1 MKSKSPTG
9 FRAYG
14 HDEDAATPRPGMMAY
29 DGDGGTF
36 GYIVRIE
43 GVHCW
48 LDNNTPVAGPM
59 CRACLT
65 DLLVPA
71 KGSAGDVCVKGGD
84 DDPAEVWERKIFEA
98 YDRIHGGIQTGTVE
112 ELRERVLAWMAKQPT
127 AKPYTVPADPA
138 HIVGS
143 DGLHPVPGS
152 QGITASPFYL
162 CREKIRRAI
171 DAVGGVVDE
180 MEAAGVD
187 GVRKLWEQGD
197 EAACDLS
204 DALDNLDRRW
214 CDRASVAA
222 AGGDA

>member
-1 MKSKSPTG
+1 
-9 FRAYG
+9 
-14 HDEDAATPRPGMMAY
+14 MMAL
-29 DGDGGTF
+29 DEENTTF
-36 GYIVRIE
+36 GYIVRVE
-43 GVHCW
+43 GVRAFVNCNSGADGKLH
-48 LDNNTPVAGPM
+48 
-59 CRACLT
+59 RACLT
-65 DLLVPA
+65 DLQVPA
-71 KGSAGDVCVKGGD
+71 RGSAGDLNVRGGD

-112 ELRERVLAWMAKQPT
+112 ELRARVLAWMAKAPT
-127 AKPYTVPADPA
+127 AIPHTVPSDPT

-152 QGITASPFYL
+152 GAITASPFYV

-222 AGGDA
+222 AGGEA